1 MISPCQSYVLTI
13 PVARVL
19 MLPFLPLRSPD
30 IRMRHRWH
38 NRSAFRFPDRPL
50 LPSGG
55 RRRAH
60 SNNTRNRVPHE
71 VHPLGEDSPYSRMLH
86 QRVLP
91 PGMHRCLD
99 AETITR
105 GDGPEDVHHSEA
117 QTDVSLSNISGAHF
131 VSCTP
136 SPPKNTPPQAC

>member
-19 MLPFLPLRSPD
+19 MLPFLPLRSPGV
-30 IRMRHRWH
+30 RMRHRWH

-55 RRRAH
+55 RRRALRT
-60 SNNTRNRVPHE
+60 TRNRVPHE
-71 VHPLGEDSPYSRMLH
+71 SGRLSYSWMLH

-91 PGMHRCLD
+91 LGMHCRLD

-105 GDGPEDVHHSEA
+105 GNGPEDVHHSEA

-131 VSCTP
+131 VSCTAP
-136 SPPKNTPPQAC
+136 SPKKHTPSSML